1 MVPFLILM
9 MRGRNKVI
17 STFEV
22 WPKFCFGLNALIN
35 FKISSRLYCNS
46 LHMTWC
52 NGYQTLAKQIKTWR
66 KSLQKHYNILEDS
79 NLNLF
84 LSHSYV
90 FPQFFLFLIPSMH
103 QKTIGLRVKAF
114 LGKEKGRKAITHGL
128 RRVL

>member
-1 MVPFLILM
+1 
-9 MRGRNKVI
+9 
-17 STFEV
+17 
-22 WPKFCFGLNALIN
+22 
-35 FKISSRLYCNS
+35 
-46 LHMTWC
+46 MTWC
-52 NGYQTLAKQIKTWR
+52 NGYQTLAKQIKTLR
-66 KSLQKHYNILEDS
+66 KSLQKHYDLLQGS

-84 LSHSYV
+84 LSHSNV